1 MTNEPLITVLMPVYN
16 CAGFLREAIDS
27 VLSQTCGDFEF
38 LIIND
43 GSTDASESIIL
54 SYADARIRL
63 VNQANGGVSNALNK
77 GLGIARGKYIARFDA
92 DDICYPNRLAEQ
104 LAFMESHPDYVMVGS
119 DADYVSEEGEFIFS
133 YENTGHTH
141 EEISERMHQRNPLIH
156 SAVFF
161 LTTVII
167 QAGCYD
173 LGAHTFEDHLLWV
186 KVIKMGKVCNLKKAL
201 IKVRLNSAS
210 VTTDERLRGK
220 RFLELRQSILDRG
233 DFVREEEAREL
244 QAIIKQQ
251 AGNHTKVLGYHL
263 FVAKK
268 YLWNNY
274 RPLLARGHVWQAMK
288 LKPFSPDVWVL
299 FFLSFMPKVVVVKLY
314 EMLK

>member
-1 MTNEPLITVLMPVYN
+1 MVKAPLITVLMPVYN
-16 CAGFLREAIDS
+16 CAGYLREAMDS
-27 VLSQTCGDFEF
+27 VLQQTCGDFEF

-43 GSTDASESIIL
+43 GSTDESESIIQ
-54 SYADARIRL
+54 SYTDVRIKL
-63 VNQANGGVSNALNK
+63 VNQKNGGVSSALNN
-77 GLGIARGKYIARFDA
+77 GLALSKGKYIARFDA
-92 DDICYPNRLAEQ
+92 DDICYPSRLAEQ

-119 DADYVSEEGEFIFS
+119 DADYVSEEGAFIFS

-141 EEISERMHQRNPLIH
+141 EEISAKIYQRNPLIH

-161 LTTVII
+161 IKSVIM

-186 KVIKMGKVCNLKKAL
+186 KVIKMGKVCNLKKPL
-201 IKVRLNSAS
+201 IKVRLNPAS

-220 RFLELRQSILDRG
+220 RFLDLRQNILERG
-233 DFVREEEAREL
+233 DVVREEESKEL
-244 QAIIKQQ
+244 LSIIRQQ
-251 AGNHTKVLGYHL
+251 AGNNTKVLGYHL

-274 RPLLARGHVWQAMK
+274 RPLLARRHIWRAMK
-288 LKPFSPDVWVL
+288 LKPFSTDVWVL
-299 FFLSFMPKVVVVKLY
+299 FFLSFMPKIVVVKLY
-314 EMLK
+314 EVMK